1 MHKEPIAVIGMAG
14 VFPGASDI
22 NKFWQN
28 IVNKVDSSREVP
40 EKRWIAPIDDIY
52 HPEPAAD
59 KAYSKR
65 ACLIEDFE
73 FDPKGIDID
82 VDLINALDPMYHI
95 ALQAGREALSDC
107 VTFPSDR
114 EHIGTILSAIAL
126 PTDAASSIT
135 RDILGSSFEEKLFG
149 KLSPTP
155 PLTKEQFL
163 AGKVT
168 GLPAAILS
176 KGLNLGGGSY
186 TLDAA
191 CASSIYAVKLACD
204 ELLFSRADV
213 MLAGGISRPEA
224 LYTQIGFSQ
233 LRALSPSGRCSPF
246 DESADGLVVGEGAGF
261 LVLKRL
267 NDALRDEDRIYGLIK
282 GIGFSN
288 DIRGNL
294 ISPDSEGQV
303 RALRM
308 AYETAG
314 WFPQD
319 IDLIECH
326 GAGTPLGDETEL
338 QSLRKL
344 WGHAGWVRNQC
355 PIGSVK
361 SMIGHLLTAAAAAGM
376 IKTLLAMRHKI
387 IPPSLNYFKAP
398 EKSPLNNSPFR
409 VQTEP
414 EKWRIN
420 DKNRP
425 RRAAVSAFGFGGINA
440 HLLFEEYNPARIS
453 HPKTIVIDQKTKP
466 VKPDRSTIDPPVAII
481 GMESIFG
488 SLSSLK
494 AFAEAVFTGDTTIG
508 KRPDHRWK
516 GCENRVKPHLDT
528 DNLLGGFMEN
538 LSIDIGEFHIPP
550 SEIKDI
556 LPQHLLMIKVS
567 AGAMEDAGL
576 QLRKV
581 RPRMGAVIGMD
592 FDYEATNFHLRWN
605 LFNKFSFFK
614 KSLNIDVDDTK
625 TLEWQSALQDA
636 LSPQLTHERTLGALG
651 GIIASRVAREF
662 RLGGPC
668 FTVSGEETSGMKALE
683 IGVRSLQQ
691 NETDLFLVGAV
702 DLAGDVRKVLTTSKN
717 RLLTHRSEVRPF
729 DRLSDGTLPGEG
741 AAALVLKR
749 LDNALKDGDRIYAV
763 IKGIGCA
770 SGGGIDAD
778 SISKDAYVRSIKS
791 AFDKAEISSADVGF
805 IETHGSGDPIEDA
818 LESEALNAF
827 FINGTKTKKRGCAIG
842 SLKPT
847 VGHTGASAGLA
858 SLVKAGLCLYHKTI
872 PPFRNFIPSQSDL
885 WEKGQ
890 FRISASSQSWPSDN
904 KGATRKACV
913 CAMTADGN
921 VSHVI
926 LESFEH
932 DTKGRLPKIVQG
944 KRQKPLDQSDHRI
957 TIPIG
962 GNPPPFPLLK
972 YVSPQSPPQSL
983 QTENGLSITAMIARA
998 SQNAKSISDIHR
1010 GFLSFS
1016 SELTKAYGRTFSLQ
1030 ENLLE
1035 NLHGKRRSFSISNQQ
1050 SQTSTETSIP
1060 RVFPAFSRKMCMEF
1074 AIGSAAKVLGPE
1086 FDIVD
1091 TYRCRVRLP
1100 DEPLMLVDRILSLE
1114 GEKCGLGPGR
1124 IVTEHDVRADAWYL
1138 DGERVPVGISVEA
1151 GQADLFLCSYLGIDH
1166 VVKGERA
1173 YRLLDATVIFHR
1185 NLPRRGDVIRYEIE
1199 IERFVQQGD
1208 TYLFFFHFEG
1218 FIGNSHLITMKNG
1231 CAGFFTEEEVR
1242 HSGGIL
1248 SPEEKDRP
1256 EAGITDPIREDIV
1269 PFYQNPQPES
1279 YNEEKL
1285 TALRKGDLAGCFG
1298 DLFDSVTISDTLV
1311 LPGGRMKL
1319 IDRILTLDPTGGYYR
1334 LGLIRSEADIDPD
1347 AWYLTC
1353 HFVDDRVMP
1362 GTLMY
1367 ECCVHT
1373 LRVFIQRMGWITDN
1387 PDAAYEPVVG
1397 VEAVLKCRGP
1407 VTPQTAKVVYE
1418 VEIKEVGYDPHPFVI
1433 ADAHMYADGHCIV
1446 RFSNISLQLT
1456 GSSRNALESF
1466 WKHKNKTL
1474 PTPAA
1479 GSPEPLSV
1487 SGTDSG
1493 SPQYAVFDQAKLL
1506 EFALGKPSKAFGN
1519 RYRIFDEERFIARL
1533 PNPPYLFIDRII
1545 SLEPEA
1551 WVLKPDGWVEAEF
1564 DIDPGAWYFKANRT
1578 PSLPYCALNEIALQP
1593 CGWLAAYMGSALKSQ
1608 KDLRFR
1614 NLSGQVILH
1623 DNIYPMSQT
1632 LTTRVR
1638 LKKVSEAGD
1647 MIIEEF
1653 DFCVLTSGKPVY
1665 EGNANF
1671 GFFTEKALEQ
1681 QAGIRDAE
1689 KNAYTPTSAELQK
1702 GTSDILEDKAP
1713 MSPHDKKW
1721 DPGSGLAMPAKAIRM
1736 IDHVDNWIPGGGPAG
1751 LGFIRATKRIPSEE
1765 WYFKAHFYQD
1775 PVCPGS
1781 LGLESFIQLLKY
1793 IALHQWP
1800 KRAKTHR
1807 FELLT
1812 GQSHS
1817 WSYRGQILPH
1827 NEQVEIEAVV
1837 TSIGDSPFP
1846 HVQADGFLKVDGLC
1860 IYKIENFGIM
1870 LTPF

>member
-14 VFPGASDI
+14 IFPGASDI

-28 IVNKVDSSREVP
+28 IVNKVDSSHEVP
-40 EKRWIAPIDDIY
+40 EKRWIAPVDDIY

-65 ACLIEDFE
+65 VYLIEDFE

-95 ALQAGREALSDC
+95 ALHAGREALSDC
-107 VTFPSDR
+107 VTFPADR

-126 PTDAASSIT
+126 PTDTASSIT
-135 RDILGSSFEEKLFG
+135 RGILGSSFEEKLFG

-204 ELLFSRADV
+204 ELLFRRADV

-233 LRALSPSGRCSPF
+233 LRVLSPSGRCSPF

-267 NDALRDEDRIYGLIK
+267 NDASRDGDRIYGLIK

-355 PIGSVK
+355 SIGSVK
-361 SMIGHLLTAAAAAGM
+361 SMIGHLLTAAAVAGM
-376 IKTLLAMRHKI
+376 IKTLLALRHKI

-425 RRAAVSAFGFGGINA
+425 RRAGVSAFGFGGINA
-440 HLLFEEYNPARIS
+440 HLLFEEYNPVRIS
-453 HPKTIVIDQKTKP
+453 HPKTIVIQQKSRP

-494 AFAEAVFTGDTTIG
+494 AFAKAIFTGDTTIG

-516 GCENRVKPHLDT
+516 GCENRIKPHLDT
-528 DNLLGGFMEN
+528 DNLLGGFMEK

-550 SEIKDI
+550 NEIKDI
-556 LPQHLLMIKVS
+556 LPQHLLMMKVS

-614 KSLNIDVDDTK
+614 KNLNIDVDDTK
-625 TLEWQSALQDA
+625 MLRWQRALQDA

-702 DLAGDVRKVLTTSKN
+702 DLAGDIRKVLTISKS
-717 RLLTHRSEVRPF
+717 RSLTHFSEVRPF

-741 AAALVLKR
+741 AAALVIKR
-749 LDNALKDGDRIYAV
+749 LDKALNDGDRIYAV

-778 SISKDAYVRSIKS
+778 SISKNAYVRSIKS
-791 AFDKAEISSADVGF
+791 AFDEAKISSADVGF
-805 IETHGSGDPIEDA
+805 IETHGSGDPLEDA
-818 LESEALNAF
+818 LESEALNAY
-827 FINGTKTKKRGCAIG
+827 FINGTKTKKMDCAIG

-847 VGHTGASAGLA
+847 VGHTGASAGLS
-858 SLVKAGLCLYHKTI
+858 SLVKAGLCLYHQMI
-872 PPFRNFIPSQSDL
+872 PPFRNFVPSQNDL
-885 WEKGQ
+885 WGKGP
-890 FRISASSQSWPSDN
+890 FRVPASSQSWPSGN
-904 KGATRKACV
+904 KGITRKACV

-926 LESFEH
+926 LESFDY

-944 KRQKPLDQSDHRI
+944 KKQKPLDQSAYGI

-962 GNPPPFPLLK
+962 GSPPSFPLLK
-972 YVSPQSPPQSL
+972 YFSPQSPHQSL
-983 QTENGLSITAMIARA
+983 QTENGLSITAMIAQV
-998 SQNAKSISDIHR
+998 SQNAKSISDIHLS
-1010 GFLSFS
+1010 FLVFS
-1016 SELTKAYGRTFSLQ
+1016 SELAKAYGQTFSLQ

-1035 NLHGKRRSFSISNQQ
+1035 NLHEKRRPFSISNQQ
-1050 SQTSTETSIP
+1050 SQTNTKFSTS

-1091 TYRCRVRLP
+1091 TYRSRVRLP
-1100 DEPLMLVDRILSLE
+1100 DEPLMLVDRIVSVK
-1114 GEKCGLGPGR
+1114 GEKCSMETGQV
-1124 IVTEHDVRADAWYL
+1124 VTEHDVTLDAWYL
-1138 DGERVPVGISVEA
+1138 DGGSAPVSISMEA
-1151 GQADLFLCSYLGIDH
+1151 GQADLFLCAYLGIDH
-1166 VVKGERA
+1166 TVRGTRN
-1173 YRLLDATVIFHR
+1173 YRLLDAAVTFHR
-1185 NLPRRGDVIRYEIE
+1185 HLPRPGETIRYEIE
-1199 IERFVQQGD
+1199 SERFVRQGD
-1208 TYLFFFHFEG
+1208 TYLFFFKYNA
-1218 FIGNSHLITMKNG
+1218 FIEKTLFITMRNG
-1231 CAGFFTEEEVR
+1231 CAGFFTKEELQN
-1242 HSGGIL
+1242 SGGIVL
-1248 SPEEKDRP
+1248 SERDRST
-1256 EAGITDPIREDIV
+1256 AQGKRDPDWKEFV
-1269 PFYQNPQPES
+1269 PLQAES
-1279 YNEEKL
+1279 YDDSGIE
-1285 TALRKGDLAGCFG
+1285 ALRQGDISACFG
-1298 DLFDSVTISDTLV
+1298 AHFNGIEISDALK

-1319 IDRILTLDPTGGYYR
+1319 INRVLKLDPIGGR
-1334 LGLIRSEADIDPD
+1334 FKLGLIQAEADIHSDD
-1347 AWYLTC
+1347 WFLTC
-1353 HFVDDRVMP
+1353 HFVDDKVMP

-1367 ECCVHT
+1367 ECCSHA
-1373 LRVFIQRMGWITDN
+1373 LRIFLLRIGWITDR
-1387 PDAAYEPVVG
+1387 PDVGYGPVIG
-1397 VEAVLKCRGP
+1397 VKSFLKCRGP
-1407 VTPQTAKVVYE
+1407 VTPDTKHARYD
-1418 VEIKEVGYDPHPFVI
+1418 VEIKEIGYMPEPYVI
-1433 ADAHMYADGHCIV
+1433 ADAHMFADGHKIV
-1446 RFSNISLQLT
+1446 FFQDMSMKMNKLT
-1456 GSSRNALESF
+1456 RYDIESV
-1466 WKHKNKTL
+1466 WKKKRV
-1474 PTPAA
+1474 
-1479 GSPEPLSV
+1479 LS
-1487 SGTDSG
+1487 T
-1493 SPQYAVFDQAKLL
+1493 
-1506 EFALGKPSKAFGN
+1506 
-1519 RYRIFDEERFIARL
+1519 
-1533 PNPPYLFIDRII
+1533 
-1545 SLEPEA
+1545 
-1551 WVLKPDGWVEAEF
+1551 
-1564 DIDPGAWYFKANRT
+1564 
-1578 PSLPYCALNEIALQP
+1578 
-1593 CGWLAAYMGSALKSQ
+1593 
-1608 KDLRFR
+1608 
-1614 NLSGQVILH
+1614 
-1623 DNIYPMSQT
+1623 
-1632 LTTRVR
+1632 
-1638 LKKVSEAGD
+1638 
-1647 MIIEEF
+1647 
-1653 DFCVLTSGKPVY
+1653 
-1665 EGNANF
+1665 
-1671 GFFTEKALEQ
+1671 
-1681 QAGIRDAE
+1681 
-1689 KNAYTPTSAELQK
+1689 
-1702 GTSDILEDKAP
+1702 
-1713 MSPHDKKW
+1713 
-1721 DPGSGLAMPAKAIRM
+1721 
-1736 IDHVDNWIPGGGPAG
+1736 
-1751 LGFIRATKRIPSEE
+1751 
-1765 WYFKAHFYQD
+1765 
-1775 PVCPGS
+1775 
-1781 LGLESFIQLLKY
+1781 
-1793 IALHQWP
+1793 
-1800 KRAKTHR
+1800 
-1807 FELLT
+1807 
-1812 GQSHS
+1812 
-1817 WSYRGQILPH
+1817 
-1827 NEQVEIEAVV
+1827 
-1837 TSIGDSPFP
+1837 
-1846 HVQADGFLKVDGLC
+1846 
-1860 IYKIENFGIM
+1860 
-1870 LTPF
+1870 